1 MTDDSTD
8 QPIVAVCVVSDRVN
22 CPADYYL
29 LDRTEDGKEDAD
41 LWRDSI
47 FGRRC
52 YRYLCYKK
60 ATPKPDEDVLVDVA
74 IINEKDSVPAGFTVL
89 EQTEDTREKS
99 LKKKSL
105 CFRWMSYRLTNAAIS
120 KLILLSK
127 SMRRPPSGFTIIGD
141 VNNMLLCFKMVGLSK
156 NTYPVAEDLSSHH
169 IPSQRTAES
178 RLSMC
183 SVGSALPYSLNPT
196 AAAGS
201 TPNLSTESNQP
212 VFSRLIPVTKSP
224 LSGVPWQLN
233 SQLKEATRLQNIT
246 IPKIICKTMY
256 DLDQQYEYSF
266 RLENSAINAINSI
279 PLENS

>member
-8 QPIVAVCVVSDRVN
+8 QPIVAVCVVSDRDN
-22 CPADYYL
+22 CPQDHAL
-29 LDRTEDGKEDAD
+29 LVRTNDGKEDAD

-89 EQTEDTREKS
+89 ETTEDTREKS

-127 SMRRPPSGFTIIGD
+127 ATRRPPSGFTIIGD
-141 VNNMLLCFKMVGLSK
+141 VNNMLLCFKMVGLTKS
-156 NTYPVAEDLSSHH
+156 TYPVAEDFSSQHT
-169 IPSQRTAES
+169 PSP
-178 RLSMC
+178 RLSMS
-183 SVGSALPYSLNPT
+183 SVGNALPYSLNPGV
-196 AAAGS
+196 AAGS
-201 TPNLSTESNQP
+201 ITNLSSEPTQP
-212 VFSRLIPVTKSP
+212 PLVNRLISVTKSP
-224 LSGVPWQLN
+224 LTGVPWQLN
-233 SQLKEATRLQNIT
+233 GQLKEATRLQNIT

-266 RLENSAINAINSI
+266 RLENSAINCLPMDNS
-279 PLENS
+279 